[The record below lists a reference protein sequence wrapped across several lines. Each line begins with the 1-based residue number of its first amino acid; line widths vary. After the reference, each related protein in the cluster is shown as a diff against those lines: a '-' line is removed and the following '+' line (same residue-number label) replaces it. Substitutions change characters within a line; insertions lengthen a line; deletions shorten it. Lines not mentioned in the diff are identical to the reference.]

1 MDIFEESCGVVMT
14 QDKKCILRG
23 RSDYNMMLTTLDEKS
38 KLKVRK
44 WGISKNFLDFVN
56 KRHIKLSD
64 KVKKLY
70 NIEDDYYNEEKIGE
84 LIEIKAKSKIVIE
97 EDN

>member
-1 MDIFEESCGVVMT
+1 MEIFEEACGVVMT

-44 WGISKNFLDFVN
+44 WGIGKNFLCFICN
-56 KRHIKLSD
+56 HKIKLSD
-64 KVKKLY
+64 KVKELY
-70 NIEDDYYNEEKIGE
+70 DLSDDYYKEEKIGKLVE
-84 LIEIKAKSKIVIE
+84 VKAKSKIIA